1 MFSKPLKNLVTA
13 LALVL
18 ICSFVHAPTAS
29 AAINTT
35 FGDPVF
41 VVEPNKSQASIA
53 MSDSVIGFEDGHHV
67 MYSTVT
73 GNPPEF
79 LVINLDTYELERS
92 LTLPGGTNGASHVV
106 APDGRVYIASSGG
119 LLYRYSPVT
128 KAIESLGKIS
138 SGQTAIYDL
147 NVDEEGNVYGGTYP
161 SARVFK
167 FDPNTS
173 QFSHYGSLS
182 ETNSY
187 VRSLVYYEK
196 MLYAG
201 IGTDGSIVKL
211 DPETGEK
218 TEIPLPPIA
227 GIAAGDYPSVYSLDA
242 VDKYLFAQLSGKGKN
257 ILIAYDLEQ
266 GQWRSEQ
273 FEHFHGSIVSQPM
286 NGKAYYKMNGDGGFK
301 LVELDL
307 ATFETRVM
315 DMMQD
320 FSMKGGG
327 WVVFPDDAEL
337 PGPTLVNMRYDGK
350 IGFFHIPSETHV
362 EKPPLMQGEA
372 IPIHALEKGPDG
384 KLYMSSYPGGT
395 GSIYNPSNEETIAF
409 RFNQAESIGF
419 MGEHHVFY
427 NLYPDAHI
435 YLLDTTK
442 PIEGLNSDNPKFLFE
457 AGEQQDRPYVNLT
470 VGGKLYLGTIPDYGE
485 LGGALVV
492 YDSESDE
499 TVKHKVFRNIVQD
512 QSIVGLA
519 HQDGKIFGS
528 TTIVGGLDSTP
539 TASEAKMFVWDP
551 QTEQK
556 IAEFAPV
563 LPDSGA
569 ITMISGLTFGP
580 DGLLWA
586 AANGTIFAVDPDTQE
601 VVKSKEIYE
610 GVEGYGMWRPI
621 HLRWGTDGLL
631 YTDLHGKLT
640 VVSPDTMEVHKL
652 NISSPLFT
660 LGDDGNIYYAQS
672 TKLMM
677 IPVNQGEHG
686 SDPSVG
692 EYSIHVPAV
701 PIAVDRIVPISVQ
714 VKNANQLYAVQTVV
728 NYDPAHFAVENVTLS
743 DSFGNSDDAYFQYN
757 ADTAGQIQIVATHSG
772 DSYVNGDIE
781 VAEIKM
787 RALSEGDTTVTLSA
801 DSELAKNDADIT
813 GMTETP
819 ESDIVLVMHIL
830 TDLSDVNEDGEVNL
844 LDIVRVA
851 KQIGALVNEQNR
863 TLDVNQDG
871 SIDIVDL
878 ALVSTNILNH

>member
-1 MFSKPLKNLVTA
+1 MLNKKMKVYAMA
-13 LALVL
+13 LAMLM
-18 ICSFVHAPTAS
+18 ICSFVYTPSAS
-29 AAINTT
+29 AAIDTV
-35 FGDPVF
+35 FGDPAF
-41 VVEPNKSQASIA
+41 VVEPNKSTASIA
-53 MSDSVIGFEDGHHV
+53 MSDSVIGFEDGHNV

-73 GNPPEF
+73 GKPPEF
-79 LVINLDTYELERS
+79 LVINLDTYELERT

-128 KAIESLGKIS
+128 KAIESLGMIS

-161 SARVFK
+161 NARVFK
-167 FDPNTS
+167 YDPKS
-173 QFSHYGSLS
+173 GQFSHYGSLS

-187 VRSLVYYEK
+187 VRSLVYYDQ

-211 DPETGEK
+211 DPATGEK
-218 TEIPLPPIA
+218 TEIPLPPIT
-227 GIAAGDYPSVYSLDA
+227 GITSGDYPSVYSLDA

-266 GQWRSEQ
+266 GQWRPEQ
-273 FEHFHGSIVSQPM
+273 FEHYHGSIVSQPM
-286 NGKAYYKMNGDGGFK
+286 NGKAYYKMNQSGDYK

-307 ATFETRVM
+307 ETFETRVTS
-315 DMMQD
+315 MMQD

-327 WVVFPDDAEL
+327 WVVFPEEAEL

-350 IGFFHIPSETHV
+350 IGFFHIPTETHV
-362 EKPPLMQGEA
+362 EKVPLMQGAA

-395 GSIYNPSNEETIAF
+395 GSIYDPGTGETTAF

-427 NLYPDAHI
+427 NLYPGANI
-435 YLLDTTK
+435 FLLDTTK

-470 VGGKLYLGTIPDYGE
+470 VDEKLYLGTIPDYGE

-492 YDSESDE
+492 YDSDSEDE
-499 TVKHKVFRNIVQD
+499 VKHKVFRNIVQD

-519 HQDGKIFGS
+519 HKDGKIYGS
-528 TTIVGGLDSTP
+528 TSIKGGLDSTP
-539 TASEAKMFVWDP
+539 TATEAMMFIWDP

-556 IAEFAPV
+556 VLEFAPV

-569 ITMISGLTFGP
+569 VTMISGLTFGS

-601 VVKSKEIYE
+601 VVKSKVVYE

-631 YTDLHGKLT
+631 YTDLYGKLT
-640 VVSPDTMEVHKL
+640 VVNPETLEVVKL
-652 NISSPLFT
+652 DISSPLFA
-660 LGDDGNIYYAQS
+660 LGDDGHIYYAQS

-677 IPVNQGEHG
+677 VPVTQAED
-686 SDPSVG
+686 SSVG
-692 EYSIHVPAV
+692 EYSMSVPAAPV
-701 PIAVDRIVPISVQ
+701 AVDRVVPVSLE
-714 VKNANQLYAVQTVV
+714 VKNAKQLYAVRAVV
-728 NYDPAHFAVENVTLS
+728 NYDAAHFSVEDVSLS
-743 DSFGNSDDAYFQYN
+743 DSFGNGKEVYFQYN
-757 ADTAGQIQIVATHSG
+757 TDTPGKVHIVASHTGDGFVDGDIQI
-772 DSYVNGDIE
+772 
-781 VAEIKM
+781 AEITL
-787 RALSEGDTTVTLSA
+787 RALAEGDAMITLSA
-801 DSELAKNDADIT
+801 DSELAKNDADET
-813 GMTETP
+813 GVTKTLESEMTMAIH
-819 ESDIVLVMHIL
+819 IVK
-830 TDLSDVNEDGEVNL
+830 DLSDVNEDGKVNL
-844 LDIVRVA
+844 LDIVLVA
-851 KQIGALVNEQNR
+851 KQIGELVNDENR
-863 TLDVNQDG
+863 ALDVNQDG
-871 SIDIVDL
+871 VIDITDL
-878 ALVSTNILNH
+878 ALISTNILAQ